1 MNNLE
6 KIYRK
11 AAEDSWV
18 YRKYEEPYLSEDLF
32 IDEAKQITADVAIQF
47 GKFISGVMP
56 QEAKQVQR
64 ENYPD
69 YMEKLFELFIEKYY
83 EQP

>member
-11 AAEDSWV
+11 AA
-18 YRKYEEPYLSEDLF
+18 
-32 IDEAKQITADVAIQF
+32 IDEATKITTDVAIQF

-56 QEAKQVQR
+56 EKAKQVQR

-69 YMEKLFELFIEKYY
+69 YMEKLFQLFMEKYY

>member
-18 YRKYEEPYLSEDLF
+18 ERKYDEPYLSEDSF
-32 IDEAKQITADVAIQF
+32 IDEATKITTDVAIQF

-56 QEAKQVQR
+56 EEAKQVQR
-64 ENYPD
+64 ANYPD